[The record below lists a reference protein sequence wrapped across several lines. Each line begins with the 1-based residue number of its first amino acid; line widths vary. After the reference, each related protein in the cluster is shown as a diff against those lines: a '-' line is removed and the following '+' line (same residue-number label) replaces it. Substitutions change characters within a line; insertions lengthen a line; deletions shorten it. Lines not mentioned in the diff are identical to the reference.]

1 MKKTKFTPEEEKAV
15 KRFNMIQFVVAAIAL
30 VSLLCLPIKYCLIVV
45 LLLLHN
51 AFSYHKGKYEICVDE
66 YEIDGYPTL
75 GLEKL
80 VKSWR
85 WNIPLLGILTFIL
98 TTLSLGIS
106 LIILAVY
113 TVILFLSY
121 AQSE

>member
-1 MKKTKFTPEEEKAV
+1 MKKTKFTPEEEKAE
-15 KRFNMIQFVVAAIAL
+15 KRFNAIQFVVAAIGL
-30 VSLLCLPIKYCLIVV
+30 VTLLCLPIKYCLIVV

-85 WNIPLLGILTFIL
+85 WNIPLLGILTFIIA
-98 TTLSLGIS
+98 SQNLGIS

-113 TVILFLSY
+113 TVVLFLSY

>member
-15 KRFNMIQFVVAAIAL
+15 KRFNMIQFVVAAIGL
-30 VSLLCLPIKYCLIVV
+30 VTLLCLPIKYCLIVV

-98 TTLSLGIS
+98 TTLSQGIS
-106 LIILAVY
+106 LTILAVY
-113 TVILFLSY
+113 TVVLFLSY